1 MTKYL
6 IALLVLT
13 STSVLFAK
21 DCGKKLAIQKNSVVA
36 YFNCK
41 KGEKSCVQLKDVND
55 GEKKL
60 NDSSKVVIGVDSA
73 SYGAEIIS
81 IKLTQNGACWIEKLT
96 SENVNEEMSLV
107 VNDVVLSSP
116 IIAAP
121 IKGDAIQIQ
130 VSAKEDKGLASVV
143 CKNIDQNCRPK
154 EESSDRKKN
163 EKDLFYQTPS
173 FDRSE
178 INEKYGSVMESA
190 YWYTEKSTIPVYET
204 SQLKKIIENY
214 TPPVF
219 KNENKKDKVWFNRQ
233 QEFDYKT
240 KKFVFSGNAVK
251 IMDLGWVKRED
262 MVPANVLKS
271 KLKPES
277 AFFTSYAIEKCS
289 AMVGK
294 AMQAAKQ
301 GENFLSLLKEHS
313 LIFRNSEIGFCA
325 TEGERICRAK
335 INEIKAQV
343 ANTPCE
349 KLL

>member
-1 MTKYL
+1 MSKYL
-6 IALLVLT
+6 IALLVLIF
-13 STSVLFAK
+13 TSVSFAK
-21 DCGKKLAIQKNSVVA
+21 DCGKKPAIQKNSVLV

-41 KGEKSCVQLKDVND
+41 KNEKSCVQLKDAND

-60 NDSSKVVIGVDSA
+60 SDSSKVVIGVESA
-73 SYGAEIIS
+73 SYGSGVIS

-121 IKGDAIQIQ
+121 IKGDAIQI
-130 VSAKEDKGLASVV
+130 SSSKKEEDQASVI
-143 CKNIDQNCRPK
+143 CKYIDQNCKPK
-154 EESSDRKKN
+154 EESLYEKKN
-163 EKDLFYQTPS
+163 DQDLIFQIPS

-190 YWYTEKSTIPVYET
+190 SWYTEKTSIPVYET

-219 KNENKKDKVWFNRQ
+219 KDENKKDKVWFNRQ

-240 KKFVFSGNAVK
+240 KKFVFSGKAVK

-262 MVPANVLKS
+262 IVPGNVFKG
-271 KLKPES
+271 KIKPES
-277 AFFTSYAIEKCS
+277 AFFMSYALEKCS
-289 AMVGK
+289 AIVGK

-301 GENFLSLLKEHS
+301 GENFLALLKEHS
-313 LIFRNSEIGFCA
+313 LVFRNSEIGFCA

-343 ANTPCE
+343 ASTPCE